1 MEKIYGYK
9 EKDIISLAKFLKTRK
24 CETLSAT
31 FESFGK
37 SYGKAKGTVRNL
49 YYALAKLSAID
60 SDFCEKYLG
69 GTPISVNVVT
79 EFGKSEEKNLLK
91 TVLCGIKDGKSVRK
105 CIAEMSD
112 GDAKKSLR
120 YQNKYR
126 NILKNNPDLV
136 AETVKEIKDE
146 TGETVKLKN
155 EEPKIKDVLPEFRF
169 ERLKKEIN
177 GLVERISFKT
187 KRENEFLKDR
197 IKKLE
202 NENIRLSAML
212 YGGKRTSAL
221 KYFASGKSRDMLN

>member
-9 EKDIISLAKFLKTRK
+9 EKDIICLAKFLKTRK

-60 SDFCEKYLG
+60 AGFCEKYLG
-69 GTPISVNVVT
+69 GEPIAVNAVT
-79 EFGKSEEKNLLK
+79 EFGAEEEKELLK
-91 TVLCGIKDGKSVRK
+91 KVLCGVKDGKSVRK
-105 CIAEMSD
+105 CIAEISD
-112 GDAKKSLR
+112 GDAKKALR

-126 NILKNNPDLV
+126 SILKNNPDLV
-136 AETVKEIKDE
+136 AETVKEIKAE
-146 TGETVKLKN
+146 TGETVKLKSG
-155 EEPKIKDVLPEFRF
+155 ETKIKEVLPDFQF

-202 NENIRLSAML
+202 NDNIRLSAML
-212 YGGKRTSAL
+212 YGGKKTSAL